1 MGGMELLLRRQ
12 GSLAQPLLMLAAFHF
27 EMQPYCT
34 SLTCPCAP
42 SPPAF
47 RACNEFVD
55 AVGPN
60 RPFMGG
66 AQPNLADLA
75 VFGVLQAVRNTPTF
89 NDAMAN
95 SRIGAWFGR
104 VEAAIGAGSRVSTG
118 GSAWSLAPKAK

>member
-1 MGGMELLLRRQ
+1 MH
-12 GSLAQPLLMLAAFHF
+12 PNN
-27 EMQPYCT
+27 T
-34 SLTCPCAP
+34 SLTCPCVP

-104 VEAAIGAGSRVSTG
+104 VEAVIGAGSRVSTG